1 MKLTSKILS
10 ALICTAFLCGCS
22 GNSVQQEAVSE
33 SETVTLAETTTADTE
48 ETTKITTSEETTPAE
63 TEAPEEEAVSE
74 TLFDL
79 SIDLDSVMKDY
90 AANAVEF
97 GNEASGYISMYPD
110 WTYEENDYGEY
121 TLTSPDGN
129 SYISTLIF
137 TDISTDLSQSAAMF
151 CLTVASNAEIDGY
164 DSSTTNEVVT
174 DGMTGYFTI
183 MIDSDTDLGF
193 RLYAAYPDEENGMI
207 RAVKAECPELT
218 TENVMLLSA
227 AFDSYHR

>member
-48 ETTKITTSEETTPAE
+48 ETTKITTSEETTPVE

-151 CLTVASNAEIDGY
+151 
-164 DSSTTNEVVT
+164 
-174 DGMTGYFTI
+174 
-183 MIDSDTDLGF
+183 
-193 RLYAAYPDEENGMI
+193 
-207 RAVKAECPELT
+207 
-218 TENVMLLSA
+218 
-227 AFDSYHR
+227 